1 MWFLKTVPRA
11 RRTDRR
17 KVSSTIHCVQS
28 SIKSS
33 WRNTSNSEGSTI
45 HTVFVDESEKLT
57 QGLNDTVFVDE
68 SEKLTE
74 GLNERRMNDR
84 TCLYKDSN

>member
-1 MWFLKTVPRA
+1 M
-11 RRTDRR
+11 
-17 KVSSTIHCVQS
+17 
-28 SIKSS
+28 
-33 WRNTSNSEGSTI
+33 
-45 HTVFVDESEKLT
+45 FVDESEKLT

-84 TCLYKDSN
+84 TCLYKDSKSLST